1 MHGKPKH
8 IELKEI
14 QDVCSWKKDC
24 SIKKFISN
32 KKRNGVWILRRKQN
46 LAKVVFKIGE
56 DVIGQDS
63 RERQGRVRLDL

>member
-1 MHGKPKH
+1 M
-8 IELKEI
+8 
-14 QDVCSWKKDC
+14 
-24 SIKKFISN
+24 
-32 KKRNGVWILRRKQN
+32 RRKQN